1 VRHVAGRGLKRQRAG
16 VVDEDVTRMSV
27 AGGGVLVQNNRCC
40 TLQGHDSFEPC
51 AIPPEPRRSGRPPR
65 LLVE

>member
-1 VRHVAGRGLKRQRAG
+1 MSYVVEWARSHIQGEYDDVGNAVRHAVGRGLNRQRAG

-40 TLQGHDSFEPC
+40 TL
-51 AIPPEPRRSGRPPR
+51 
-65 LLVE
+65 